1 MWQSHSEKRLVAW
14 ADLRNSCKENPNL
27 DEVITI
33 IHNWWQQAPMV
44 LRYLHCDLVDDWP
57 DPWDLI
63 AENTYCSLA
72 KCLGMCYTIRMLA
85 RQDIDNVCILE
96 IDNND
101 YIVQVNNGLYC
112 LNWNVDKVVNM
123 KQLENIEITR
133 NIDSAVFAH
142 KIR

>member
-1 MWQSHSEKRLVAW
+1 MWQGHPEKRLVAW

-27 DEVITI
+27 EEVITT
-33 IHNWWQQAPMV
+33 IHDWWQQAPMV

-72 KCLGMCYTIRMLA
+72 KCLGMCYTICM
-85 RQDIDNVCILE
+85 LE

-101 YIVQVNNGLYC
+101 YIVQVNNGLYI
-112 LNWNVDKVVNM
+112 LNWNVNKIVNM
-123 KQLENIEITR
+123 KLEEIEITR

>member
-33 IHNWWQQAPMV
+33 IHDWWQQAPMV
-44 LRYLHCDLVDDWP
+44 LRYLHCDLIDDWP

>member
-33 IHNWWQQAPMV
+33 IHDWWQQAPMV

>member
-14 ADLRNSCKENPNL
+14 VDLRNSCKENPNL

-33 IHNWWQQAPMV
+33 IHDWWQQAPMV
-44 LRYLHCDLVDDWP
+44 LRYLHCDLIDDWP

-72 KCLGMCYTIRMLA
+72 KCLGMCYTIRMLD
-85 RQDIDNVCILE
+85 RQDVDDVCILE

-101 YIVQVNNGLYC
+101 YIVRLNKGLYC
-112 LNWNVDKVVNM
+112 LNWNIDKVVNM

-133 NIDSAVFAH
+133 NIDSAVFVH

>member
-33 IHNWWQQAPMV
+33 IHDWWQQAPMV

-85 RQDIDNVCILE
+85 RLDVDDVCILE

-101 YIVQVNNGLYC
+101 YIVQVNKGLYC
-112 LNWNVDKVVNM
+112 LNWNIDKVVNM

>member
-1 MWQSHSEKRLVAW
+1 
-14 ADLRNSCKENPNL
+14 
-27 DEVITI
+27 
-33 IHNWWQQAPMV
+33 
-44 LRYLHCDLVDDWP
+44 
-57 DPWDLI
+57 
-63 AENTYCSLA
+63 
-72 KCLGMCYTIRMLA
+72 MCYTIRMLG
-85 RQDIDNVCILE
+85 RQDVDDVCILE

-101 YIVQVNNGLYC
+101 YIVQINNGLYY

>member
-33 IHNWWQQAPMV
+33 IHDWWQQAPMV

-85 RQDIDNVCILE
+85 RQDIDDVCILE

-101 YIVQVNNGLYC
+101 YIVQVNKGLYC

>member
-1 MWQSHSEKRLVAW
+1 MWQGHSEKRLVAW

-101 YIVQVNNGLYC
+101 YIVQVNKGLYC
-112 LNWNVDKVVNM
+112 LNWNIDKVVNM

>member
-27 DEVITI
+27 DEVITT
-33 IHNWWQQAPMV
+33 IHDWWQQAPMV

-85 RQDIDNVCILE
+85 RQDVDNVCILE

>member
-14 ADLRNSCKENPNL
+14 ADLRNSCKENPSL
-27 DEVITI
+27 DEVITT
-33 IHNWWQQAPMV
+33 IHDWWQQAPMV
-44 LRYLHCDLVDDWP
+44 LHYLHCDLVDDWP

-72 KCLGMCYTIRMLA
+72 KCLGMCYTIRMLG
-85 RQDIDNVCILE
+85 RQDVDDVCILE

-112 LNWNVDKVVNM
+112 LNWNINKVVNM

>member
-72 KCLGMCYTIRMLA
+72 KCLMYISATTTSVSNNRDTFTMRLVPPA
-85 RQDIDNVCILE
+85 RGTSHSDQSCTSNRVYGSTQEYLLRH
-96 IDNND
+96 ND
-101 YIVQVNNGLYC
+101 
-112 LNWNVDKVVNM
+112 
-123 KQLENIEITR
+123 
-133 NIDSAVFAH
+133 
-142 KIR
+142 

>member
-14 ADLRNSCKENPNL
+14 VDLRNSCKENPNL

-33 IHNWWQQAPMV
+33 IHDWWQQAPMV
-44 LRYLHCDLVDDWP
+44 LRYLHCDLVNDWP

-72 KCLGMCYTIRMLA
+72 KCLGMCYTICMLD
-85 RQDIDNVCILE
+85 RQDVDDVCILE

-101 YIVQVNNGLYC
+101 YIVRLNKGLYC
-112 LNWNVDKVVNM
+112 LNWNIDKVVNM

>member
-85 RQDIDNVCILE
+85 RQDIDNICILE

-101 YIVQVNNGLYC
+101 YIVQVNKGLYC
-112 LNWNVDKVVNM
+112 LNWNIDKVVNM

>member
-1 MWQSHSEKRLVAW
+1 
-14 ADLRNSCKENPNL
+14 
-27 DEVITI
+27 
-33 IHNWWQQAPMV
+33 MV

-72 KCLGMCYTIRMLA
+72 KCLGMCYTICMLE
-85 RQDIDNVCILE
+85 RQDVDNVCILE
-96 IDNND
+96 VDNND
-101 YIVQVNNGLYC
+101 YIVQVNNGLYI
-112 LNWNVDKVVNM
+112 LNWNIDNVVNM

>member
-1 MWQSHSEKRLVAW
+1 MWQGHSEKRLVAW

-27 DEVITI
+27 EQVITS
-33 IHNWWQQAPMV
+33 IHDWWQQAPMV

-72 KCLGMCYTIRMLA
+72 KCLGMCYTICMLG
-85 RQDIDNVCILE
+85 RQDIDDVCILE

-101 YIVQVNNGLYC
+101 YIVRLNKGLYC
-112 LNWNVDKVVNM
+112 LNWNIDKVVNM

>member
-33 IHNWWQQAPMV
+33 IHDWWQQAPMV
-44 LRYLHCDLVDDWP
+44 LRYLHCDLVNDWP

-72 KCLGMCYTIRMLA
+72 KCLGMCYTICMLE
-85 RQDIDNVCILE
+85 RQDVDDVCILE

-101 YIVQVNNGLYC
+101 YIVQINNGLYC
-112 LNWNVDKVVNM
+112 LNWNIDKVVNM

>member
-14 ADLRNSCKENPNL
+14 ADLRNSCKENPSL
-27 DEVITI
+27 DEVITT
-33 IHNWWQQAPMV
+33 IHDWWQQAPMV
-44 LRYLHCDLVDDWP
+44 LHYLHCDLVDDWP

-72 KCLGMCYTIRMLA
+72 KCLGMCYTIRMLG
-85 RQDIDNVCILE
+85 RQDVDDVCILE

-101 YIVQVNNGLYC
+101 YIVRLNKGLYC
-112 LNWNVDKVVNM
+112 LNWNIDKVVNM

>member
-33 IHNWWQQAPMV
+33 IHDWWQQAPMV
-44 LRYLHCDLVDDWP
+44 LRYLHCDLIDDWP

-85 RQDIDNVCILE
+85 RQDIDNICILE

-101 YIVQVNNGLYC
+101 YIVQVNKGLYC
-112 LNWNVDKVVNM
+112 LNWNIDKVVNM

>member
-27 DEVITI
+27 NEVITI
-33 IHNWWQQAPMV
+33 IHDWWQQAPMV
-44 LRYLHCDLVDDWP
+44 LRYLHCDLVNDWP

-72 KCLGMCYTIRMLA
+72 KCLGMCYTICMLD
-85 RQDIDNVCILE
+85 RQDVDDVCILE

-101 YIVQVNNGLYC
+101 YIVRLNKGLYC
-112 LNWNVDKVVNM
+112 LNWNIDKVVNM

>member
-33 IHNWWQQAPMV
+33 IHDWWQQAPMV
-44 LRYLHCDLVDDWP
+44 LRYLHCDLIDDWP

-101 YIVQVNNGLYC
+101 YIVQVNKGLYC
-112 LNWNVDKVVNM
+112 LNWNIDKVVNM

>member
-1 MWQSHSEKRLVAW
+1 MWQGHSEKRLVAW

-44 LRYLHCDLVDDWP
+44 LRYLHCDLVNDWP

-101 YIVQVNNGLYC
+101 YIVQVNKGLYC

>member
-33 IHNWWQQAPMV
+33 IHDWWQQAPMV
-44 LRYLHCDLVDDWP
+44 LRYLHCDLIDDWP

-72 KCLGMCYTIRMLA
+72 KCLGMCYTICMLD
-85 RQDIDNVCILE
+85 RQDVDDVCILE

-101 YIVQVNNGLYC
+101 YIVQVNKGLYC
-112 LNWNVDKVVNM
+112 LNWNIDKVVNM